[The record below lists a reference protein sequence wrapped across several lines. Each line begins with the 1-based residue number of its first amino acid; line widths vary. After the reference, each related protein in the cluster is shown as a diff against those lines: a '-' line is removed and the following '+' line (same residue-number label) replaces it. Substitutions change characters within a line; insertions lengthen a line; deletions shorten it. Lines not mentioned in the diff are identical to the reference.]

1 MIMKKTF
8 ITLFALIAMGGSAMA
23 GDKPV
28 ISVTDVEALP
38 GETVSFSVNLV
49 DGKADTYTAMT
60 LNVYFPTEGFTT
72 TGDYT
77 VASTWKGASCTV
89 GDINPVTG
97 LATMPFA
104 SSNTITGSAVDN
116 LVTVEFAVANTVPVG
131 EYEVTLQGT
140 MFEYNADD
148 KDYAEDVKFKV
159 KVLDKATEYFT
170 LDENST
176 TASVARTGVN
186 VRVIRTIKANSWN
199 TICLPFEM
207 DEDQVKDVFGDDV
220 ILKTFKSYDIETSGN
235 DVTKITINFEDADLS
250 EDGFESNRPY
260 LIKVSQQV
268 NEFSL
273 KGVDIEPDD
282 VEETSQK
289 GENTKKKD
297 GSFIGTYCANTTI
310 PENDLFISN
319 NKFYYSKGLTKIRAF
334 RAYFSLKHVLANLE
348 DAGARINMV
357 DDEATGIDTV
367 HGANGNA
374 EGTYDLQG
382 RKIEN
387 PKKGLYI
394 NNGKKVVVK

>member
-1 MIMKKTF
+1 MKKTF
-8 ITLFALIAMGGSAMA
+8 LTLFALIAMGGSAMA
-23 GDKPV
+23 GEKPV
-28 ISVTDVEALP
+28 ISVADVEALP

-49 DGKADTYTAMT
+49 DGKADTYTSMT
-60 LNVYFPTEGFTT
+60 LYAQFPIGIDFTT
-72 TGDYT
+72 TGNT
-77 VASTWKGASCTV
+77 VSQTWEGASGST
-89 GDINPVTG
+89 GAIDDTG
-97 LATMPFA
+97 LATLPFA
-104 SSNTITGSAVDN
+104 SENHIPGSAVNN
-116 LVTVEFAVANTVPVG
+116 LVTVKFKVGEGVPVD
-131 EYEVTLQGT
+131 EYEVTLKGT

-176 TASVARTGVN
+176 TAPVARTGVN

-207 DEDQVKDVFGDDV
+207 DEGQVKEVFGDDV
-220 ILKTFKSYDIETSGN
+220 KLKRFESYDIEKSGN
-235 DVTKITINFEDADLS
+235 DVTKITLNFENADLS

-282 VEETSQK
+282 VEETSK
-289 GENTKKKD
+289 KSATTKKKD